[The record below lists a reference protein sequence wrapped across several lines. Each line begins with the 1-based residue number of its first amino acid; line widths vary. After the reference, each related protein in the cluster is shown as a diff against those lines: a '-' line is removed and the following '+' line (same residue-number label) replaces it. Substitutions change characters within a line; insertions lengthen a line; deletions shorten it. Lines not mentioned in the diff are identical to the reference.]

1 MTLEDIFNSYQI
13 YCATKEYQVRKH
25 KKKRINKKW
34 RKRYGCY
41 EFNMMPHNE
50 IAIMDNKVIWMTKK
64 TFEELKR
71 GLTERTLVQAT
82 ERRE

>member
-1 MTLEDIFNSYQI
+1 MTLEDIFNSYRI

-34 RKRYGCY
+34 RKRYGCI

-50 IAIMDNKVIWMTKK
+50 IVIMDNKVIWMTKK
-64 TFEELKR
+64 TFEELNKSMKNKKEVR
-71 GLTERTLVQAT
+71 DDKSI
-82 ERRE
+82 